1 MERARVE
8 RVGWPICATTVALLA
23 LLSAM
28 ALIAPSAG
36 ARGGAIRTPALALS
50 WLAPTPPDGK
60 TYTVAVGSRLR
71 LELAAGAEGGPADIW
86 ASGLAA
92 GAVLTANAGAP
103 ASAELDWTPS
113 GAQLGTHVFVFAAG
127 SANRS
132 VATQPRAIFVQV
144 VPATPPAAGEATPIG
159 TNGVYRWA
167 YVLER
172 TAARARPTGSS
183 RIVTHLDVFTGDSTV
198 NLVLLIARV
207 IDAKGR
213 VWYRVRLP
221 IRPNNSTG
229 WVLGADLTTTRAIR
243 TYLVVYRKLFTA
255 TLYRSSRPIFRS
267 RIGVGK
273 PYWPTPTGDFYIR
286 EVLTGFGDPFYGPVA
301 FGTSA
306 RSAVLT
312 DWEGGGGVI
321 GIHGTNSPQI
331 LPGRVSHGC
340 IRMRNPSVV
349 RLLRLMPLG
358 TPLAI
363 R

>member
-1 MERARVE
+1 MGVE
-8 RVGWPICATTVALLA
+8 KVGRQICATTVALLA

-28 ALIAPSAG
+28 LLIAPSAG
-36 ARGGAIRTPALALS
+36 ARGSAIRSPALALS
-50 WLAPTPPDGK
+50 WLAPTPADGK
-60 TYTVAVGSRLR
+60 TYTVAVGSRLS
-71 LELAAGAEGGPADIW
+71 LELAAGAEGVPTEIW
-86 ASGLAA
+86 GSGLAT
-92 GAVLTANAGAP
+92 GAVLNTNAGAP
-103 ASAELDWTPS
+103 AKAELEWTPS
-113 GAQLGTHVFVFAAG
+113 GPQLGTHVFVFAAG
-127 SANRS
+127 SANGK

-144 VPATPPAAGEATPIG
+144 VPATPPAAGEVTPIG

-172 TAARARPTGSS
+172 TAARARPRSSS
-183 RIVTHLDVFTGDSTV
+183 RVVTHLNVFTGDSTV
-198 NLVLLIARV
+198 NLVQLLAQMT
-207 IDAKGR
+207 DAKGR

-229 WVLGADLTTTRAIR
+229 WVRGTDLTATRAIR

-255 TLYRSSRPIFRS
+255 TLYRSSRPVFRA

-312 DWEGGGGVI
+312 DWKGGGGVI

-340 IRMRNPSVV
+340 IRMRNASIV